1 MASSVVTRQASLKDE
16 LGHDYSSQVRQNQ
29 LQRAAAA
36 GQQVVSID
44 LLSLEE
50 GAREGVRKERAPA
63 RSLRVT
69 VGACLSGSDSKAAV
83 HWQPR
88 GTYQR
93 W

>member
-1 MASSVVTRQASLKDE
+1 MGSSVVTRQAFLKDE

-29 LQRAAAA
+29 LQLAAAA

-44 LLSLEE
+44 LLSLKE
-50 GAREGVRKERAPA
+50 GAREGVRMERAPA
-63 RSLRVT
+63 RSLPAT
-69 VGACLSGSDSKAAV
+69 VGVCHSGKEAV
-83 HWQPR
+83 HWQP